1 MILHLTIT
9 MAPKYH
15 WNDYTSNHHHL
26 RRDLLMQERIVNA
39 PKPAGIPG
47 TMIVG
52 IIEAMIADV
61 IEAAIADIIEDI
73 SIETNITSEG
83 VDH

>member
-1 MILHLTIT
+1 
-9 MAPKYH
+9 
-15 WNDYTSNHHHL
+15 
-26 RRDLLMQERIVNA
+26 MQERIVNA

>member
-1 MILHLTIT
+1 
-9 MAPKYH
+9 
-15 WNDYTSNHHHL
+15 
-26 RRDLLMQERIVNA
+26 MQERIVNT
-39 PKPAGIPG
+39 PKPAGIPR